1 MTSYRV
7 AGLLACSWLLTAVGC
22 DERSLVANAA
32 VDGGA
37 SDARV
42 GGDDGSASSPVDGR
56 DASPPD
62 TATLPPGFVAAPYV
76 AVTRVAG
83 TCASPDGQPY
93 VPASAGETASL
104 LVGRW
109 QHCSGSLSVIVPG
122 IRDGMELAR
131 DRRLRSLTDVNGVLT
146 PATGVD
152 SEGVWYLSA
161 EDPNDMVTAV
171 KWVVRI
177 GTAGTFGA
185 TGYPVEFL
193 QNPSKIRLGTTA
205 VYVWLGE

>member
-7 AGLLACSWLLTAVGC
+7 AGLLACSWLLTAAGC
-22 DERSLVANAA
+22 DERSLLGQAPL
-32 VDGGA
+32 DGGA
-37 SDARV
+37 ADARADV
-42 GGDDGSASSPVDGR
+42 HDGSASSPGDGR

-76 AVTRVAG
+76 AVPRVSG
-83 TCASPDGQPY
+83 TCSNPDGQAY
-93 VPASAGETASL
+93 VPATAGETASL

-109 QHCSGSLSVIVPG
+109 QHCSGSGSAVVPG
-122 IRDGMELAR
+122 VRDGMELAR
-131 DRRLRSLTDVNGVLT
+131 DRRWSSLADVNGVLT
-146 PATGVD
+146 PVNGEGG
-152 SEGVWYLSA
+152 EGVWYLSA
-161 EDPNDMVTAV
+161 EDPNDMVTAT

-177 GTAGTFGA
+177 GTPGTFGA

-193 QNPSKIRLGTTA
+193 QNPSKIRIGTTA

>member
-7 AGLLACSWLLTAVGC
+7 AGLVACLSLLAAVGC
-22 DERSLVANAA
+22 DERSLMAQAPVDAGAA
-32 VDGGA
+32 DARGDARDGRASSQVDGG
-37 SDARV
+37 
-42 GGDDGSASSPVDGR
+42 
-56 DASPPD
+56 DASPPL

-76 AVTRVAG
+76 AVPRVAG
-83 TCASPDGQPY
+83 TCSSADGQFY

-109 QHCSGSLSVIVPG
+109 QFCGGSAGVIVSG
-122 IRDGMELAR
+122 FRDGMELAR
-131 DRRLRSLTDVNGVLT
+131 DRSWRSLADVNGVLT
-146 PATGVD
+146 PVTGVD
-152 SEGVWYLSA
+152 NEGVWYLSA

-171 KWVVRI
+171 KWVVRV
-177 GTAGTFGA
+177 GVAGAFGNQ
-185 TGYPVEFL
+185 GYPVEFL